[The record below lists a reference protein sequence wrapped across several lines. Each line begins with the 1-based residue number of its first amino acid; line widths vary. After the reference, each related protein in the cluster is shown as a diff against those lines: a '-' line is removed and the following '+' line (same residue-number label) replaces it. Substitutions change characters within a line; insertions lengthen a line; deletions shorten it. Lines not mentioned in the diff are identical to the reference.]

1 MLGAIFVSISPFC
14 FDSCVRS
21 VSASQE
27 VQLVQQHYHHAR
39 TKSNHVVVAYK
50 KTLSM
55 ELRYKLQQQQSR
67 WLGWVLLAVALA
79 VWLPCAAAG
88 KRVL

>member
-1 MLGAIFVSISPFC
+1 
-14 FDSCVRS
+14 
-21 VSASQE
+21 
-27 VQLVQQHYHHAR
+27 
-39 TKSNHVVVAYK
+39 
-50 KTLSM
+50 M
-55 ELRYKLQQQQSR
+55 ELRHKLQQQQSR